1 MSQRTILIVTA
12 EASGDLHGAELA
24 LALRQQQS
32 DLRILGMGGERMKLA
47 GVELI
52 FDNRELGV
60 MGLVEV
66 LHRWRSVLRAFETVK
81 EVLDREGVD
90 LIVLI
95 DSPDFNLRVGR
106 LAKQMKIPTVYYIGP
121 KIWAWRRGRLK
132 TVKKWID
139 RMLVIFPF
147 EEPLYQAVGVP
158 CEFVGHPL
166 LDEIPATLDRE
177 ALRRR
182 YEIPDDAVVVAL
194 LPGSRRMEIDRLLD
208 GMTEAFRRIRA
219 DLPSVIGIMPVAPS
233 LSMSEIRQK
242 LSARADDLRLVAGD
256 APQVLACAD
265 FAVVASGTATLEAA
279 VVGTPMVIVYKVAPL
294 TMLLARLLVKIRSAG
309 LVNILAGR
317 IVAPEL
323 LQSNATPENIA
334 AVVLDHVRN
343 PAKMEEQKMALA
355 DVRQKLGLPGAARRA
370 AASILKVLSQTT
382 QPVTA

>member
-1 MSQRTILIVTA
+1 MVSCG
-12 EASGDLHGAELA
+12 EASGDLYAGALVRELRA
-24 LALRQQQS
+24 IDPGIQVRGLGGAQLA
-32 DLRILGMGGERMKLA
+32 GAGGELIADYHRLAVTGLTEAIGKLP
-47 GVELI
+47 VFLTTI
-52 FDNRELGV
+52 RS
-60 MGLVEV
+60 LV
-66 LHRWRSVLRAFETVK
+66 RSARAARPDALVA
-81 EVLDREGVD
+81 
-90 LIVLI
+90 I
-95 DSPDFNLRVGR
+95 DSPDFNFPLARR
-106 LAKQMKIPTVYYIGP
+106 LKRLHIPVVYYISP
-121 KIWAWRRGRLK
+121 QFWAWRPGRLK
-132 TVKKWID
+132 TIRDIADLV
-139 RMLVIFPF
+139 LVIFPF

-208 GMTEAFRRIRA
+208 GMAEAFRRIRA